1 MKKHLIY
8 LVCLLVFAW
17 GCNSNKADEH
27 AGHNHDKESH
37 AGHNHEAEGHTH
49 GEEGHDCDHDHG
61 AKDKTAENHSDEII
75 FTPEQ
80 AKAVGLEVITVK
92 PDRFHQVIKTSG
104 QILSA
109 QGDEVTVS
117 ATTNG
122 IVSFNKASL
131 NEGLS
136 VKAGE
141 SLLSISSRNI
151 VDGDPVLKA
160 KSAYEIAQ
168 LEYQRAEA
176 LIADKL
182 ISQKEFNELK
192 LNYEN
197 TKTAYGNFAT
207 RQGAKGVGIS
217 SPIGG
222 FVKLKLVSEGQ
233 YVEVGQPLVTVTQ
246 NRKLQLRADVSER
259 YYKDLGNITTANFK
273 TPYDKAIHRLSD
285 LNGRLVSYGRSANT
299 QEYYVPVNFE
309 FDNIGQIIS
318 GSYVEVFLIS
328 GVKQQVISIPVS
340 SLTEDQGIYFVY
352 IQLDEEGYKKQEVK
366 LGASDG
372 DRVEILS
379 GLKEGDIVVSKGAYH
394 VKLASASAAI
404 PHGHEH

>member
-1 MKKHLIY
+1 MKKQLIY
-8 LVCLLVFAW
+8 LVCLFVFAW

-37 AGHNHEAEGHTH
+37 EGHNHEKEGHTH

-61 AKDKTAENHSDEII
+61 EKDKTAENHSDEII

-131 NEGLS
+131 NDGLS

-207 RQGAKGVGIS
+207 HQGAKGVGIS

-222 FVKLKLVSEGQ
+222 FVKSKLVTEGQ